1 MKKLLFIITLFLG
14 LGSQTFAQRFCYVD
28 SKYILENMSEYKTAM
43 EEIDA
48 LSKRW
53 QETIEAKYAEI
64 DAMYKAFEAE
74 KILLTPPDQQKRLE
88 EIKLKEQ
95 EAKDYQKS
103 KFGVDGALFQ
113 KRQELIQPLQD
124 RIFQAIQE
132 LAKERSY
139 AVIFDKAT
147 NSNILYAD
155 PKYDK
160 SDVIMKKL
168 GISADEE

>member
-1 MKKLLFIITLFLG
+1 MKKLLFLLVVLLG
-14 LGSQTFAQRFCYVD
+14 LGTKVQAQRFCYVD
-28 SKYILENMSEYKTAM
+28 SKYILENMTEYRTAM
-43 EEIDA
+43 DEINS

-53 QETIEAKYAEI
+53 QETVEAKYAEI
-64 DAMYKAFEAE
+64 DALYKAFEAE
-74 KILLTPPDQQKRLE
+74 KILLTPSDQEKRKE
-88 EIKLKEQ
+88 AIELKEQ

-103 KFGVDGALFQ
+103 KFGIDGALFQ

-124 RIFQAIQE
+124 KIFQAIQE

-139 AVIFDKAT
+139 AVIFDKST
-147 NSNILYAD
+147 NSNILFAD

-168 GISADEE
+168 GISGDEE